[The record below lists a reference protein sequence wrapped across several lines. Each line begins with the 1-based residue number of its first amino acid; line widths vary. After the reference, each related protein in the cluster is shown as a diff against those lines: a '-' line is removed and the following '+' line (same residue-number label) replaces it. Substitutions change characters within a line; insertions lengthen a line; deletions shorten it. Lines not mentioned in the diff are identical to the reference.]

1 MNLLENEEKLSL
13 LKAPQLYLTNQ
24 RIIQDGNSYGSIN
37 LKDIT
42 LIKTEFHAN
51 YDPMVYGTIIML
63 ISIPFGDPYY
73 YYGIGIFVLTILYVA
88 AKRYS
93 TLNIHA
99 PGSGSITAKINYVD
113 KKTIRDFI
121 YKIETEMERVKNG
134 EKMPVI

>member
-1 MNLLENEEKLSL
+1 MHLLPHEEKLAL
-13 LKAPQLYLTNQ
+13 LKSPQLFLTNQ
-24 RIIQDGNSYGSIN
+24 RIIQNGNNYGSIN

-51 YDPMVYGTIIML
+51 YDPLVYGAVIML
-63 ISIPFGDPYY
+63 ISFAFGETYY
-73 YYGIGIFVLTILYVA
+73 YYGIGVFVLTLLYVV

-99 PGSGSITAKINYVD
+99 PGNGSIEARVNFVD

-121 YKIETEMERVKNG
+121 YKVETEMEKVKNG
-134 EKMPVI
+134 EKMPVL